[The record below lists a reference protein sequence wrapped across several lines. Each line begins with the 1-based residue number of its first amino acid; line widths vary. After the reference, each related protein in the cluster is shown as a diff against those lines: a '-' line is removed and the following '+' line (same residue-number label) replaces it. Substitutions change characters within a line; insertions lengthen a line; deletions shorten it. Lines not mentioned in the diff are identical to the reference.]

1 MYVFLNTDQL
11 GSLRKSGKVKFP
23 GRENGKCPCVL
34 CLSSEVRNEAQSHE
48 TIQRVRGPLS
58 EEANKYT

>member
-23 GRENGKCPCVL
+23 GGEMGSVPVCC
-34 CLSSEVRNEAQSHE
+34 A
-48 TIQRVRGPLS
+48 
-58 EEANKYT
+58 